1 MFRALI
7 HWLLSAIALM
17 LVSQFVTGFEVSGL
31 VAAMEAAVV
40 IGFLNATLGF
50 VMKVVT
56 FPFAV
61 LTFGIFLLVINA
73 AMILLASKIVVGFYV
88 TGWVPAFW
96 GAVVM
101 ALLGMV
107 IRAAM
112 KDQ

>member
-7 HWLLSAIALM
+7 HWLLSAIAL
-17 LVSQFVTGFEVSGL
+17 LAVSRLVTGFEVGGL
-31 VAAMEAAVV
+31 AAALEAAVV

-73 AMILLASKIVVGFYV
+73 AMIQLASKLVEGFYV

-96 GAVVM
+96 GAAVLAV
-101 ALLGMV
+101 LGML
-107 IRAAM
+107 IRAVM
-112 KDQ
+112 KNE